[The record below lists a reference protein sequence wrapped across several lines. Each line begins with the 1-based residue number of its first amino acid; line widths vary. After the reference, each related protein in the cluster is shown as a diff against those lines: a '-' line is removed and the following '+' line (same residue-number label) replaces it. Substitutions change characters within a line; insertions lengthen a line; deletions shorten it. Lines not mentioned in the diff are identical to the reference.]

1 LRLVLQTRR
10 FFSPLI
16 THHLSLITSVGYHA
30 LIRSKLMVMPSQTK
44 SAGRSSRPLRA
55 VESILELVGCTPLLR
70 LSRFAPAP
78 LAGVF
83 AKLEYMNPGGSVK
96 DRAALGMILDAE
108 RRGVL
113 QPGATIIEPTAGN
126 TGIGLALVGVARGYS
141 VLLCVPEGYSR
152 EKMKIMEAL
161 GGRIEYV
168 PAEEGMEGAVRR
180 ARELASETPGS
191 FIPQQFE
198 NPANPRFHEETTARE
213 IIEQMEGR
221 VDAVVLGCGS
231 AGTFTGITRAIRE
244 ANPQVYCALVEPEGS
259 ILGGGDPGFYR
270 LEGIGQREFIP
281 PNLDRDAAD
290 EIIAVSDAEA
300 FATVREL
307 ARTEGVLGG
316 GSTGAVA
323 AASRRVAQRLGAD
336 KRVVT
341 LFPDGAERYM
351 SQGIFDE

>member
-1 LRLVLQTRR
+1 
-10 FFSPLI
+10 
-16 THHLSLITSVGYHA
+16 
-30 LIRSKLMVMPSQTK
+30 MVTPSQIK
-44 SAGRSSRPLRA
+44 NGVGVAPPLRA
-55 VESILELVGCTPLLR
+55 AGSILELVGGTPLLR
-70 LSRFAPAP
+70 LSRFAPPPAAE
-78 LAGVF
+78 LY

-108 RRGVL
+108 RRGQL
-113 QPGATIIEPTAGN
+113 SPGATIIEPTAGN
-126 TGIGLALVGVARGYS
+126 TGIGLALVGVARGYR
-141 VLLCVPEGYSR
+141 VVLCVPEGYSR

-180 ARELASETPGS
+180 ARELAAETPGS

-198 NPANPRFHEETTARE
+198 NPANPSYHEETTARE
-213 IIEQMEGR
+213 IIEQTEGR
-221 VDAVVLGCGS
+221 IDALVLGCGS
-231 AGTFTGITRAIRE
+231 AGTFTGITRAVRE
-244 ANPQVYCALVEPEGS
+244 INPSVLCVLVEPEGS
-259 ILGGGDPGFYR
+259 ILGGGRAGFYR

-281 PNLDRDAAD
+281 PNLKSGSAC
-290 EIIAVSDAEA
+290 EIMAVADAEA

-316 GSTGAVA
+316 GSTGAA
-323 AASRRVAQRLGAD
+323 AAAARRVAERLGAG

-351 SQGIFDE
+351 SQGIFD

>member
-1 LRLVLQTRR
+1 MAT
-10 FFSPLI
+10 P
-16 THHLSLITSVGYHA
+16 
-30 LIRSKLMVMPSQTK
+30 SKISN
-44 SAGRSSRPLRA
+44 AGRDTTPLRF
-55 VESILELVGCTPLLR
+55 VDNILELVGATPLLR
-70 LSRFAPAP
+70 LSRFAPPPAAE
-78 LAGVF
+78 LF

-113 QPGATIIEPTAGN
+113 EPGATIIEPTAGN
-126 TGIGLALVGVARGYS
+126 TGIGLALVGVARGYR
-141 VLLCVPEGYSR
+141 VVLCVPEGYSR

-161 GGRIEYV
+161 GGRVEYV

-180 ARELASETPGS
+180 ARELAAETPGS

-198 NPANPRFHEETTARE
+198 NPANPLYHEQTTARE
-213 IIEQMEGR
+213 IVEQMEGR

-231 AGTFTGITRAIRE
+231 AGTFTGLTRALRRV
-244 ANPQVYCALVEPEGS
+244 NPDLYCVLVEPEGS

-290 EIIAVSDAEA
+290 EVVAVPDAEA

-316 GSTGAVA
+316 GSTGA
-323 AASRRVAQRLGAD
+323 AASAARKVAERLGPG

-351 SQGIFDE
+351 SQGIFD

>member
-1 LRLVLQTRR
+1 MVSQA
-10 FFSPLI
+10 
-16 THHLSLITSVGYHA
+16 LSDSG
-30 LIRSKLMVMPSQTK
+30 
-44 SAGRSSRPLRA
+44 GRAARTPPA
-55 VESILELVGCTPLLR
+55 VESILELVGGTPLLH
-70 LSRFAPAP
+70 LARFAPPPHA
-78 LAGVF
+78 AVF

-113 QPGATIIEPTAGN
+113 KPGSTVIEPTAGN
-126 TGIGLALVGVARGYS
+126 TGIGLALVGVARGYK
-141 VLLCVPEGYSR
+141 VVLCVPEGYSR

-161 GGRIEYV
+161 GGRVEYV

-180 ARELASETPGS
+180 ARELAAEIKDS

-198 NPANPRFHEETTARE
+198 NPANPCFHEETTARE
-213 IIEQMEGR
+213 IIEQTDGR
-221 VDAVVLGCGS
+221 IDAVVLGCGS
-231 AGTFTGITRAIRE
+231 AGSFTGITRAIKKVR
-244 ANPQVYCALVEPEGS
+244 PDVFCALVEPKGS
-259 ILGGGDPGFYR
+259 ILGGGPPGFYK

-281 PNLDRDAAD
+281 PNLDRDMPD
-290 EIIAVSDAEA
+290 EVIAVSDAEA

-316 GSTGAVA
+316 GSTGAA
-323 AASRRVAQRLGAD
+323 AAAARRVAERLGQG

-351 SQGIFDE
+351 SQGIFD

>member
-1 LRLVLQTRR
+1 
-10 FFSPLI
+10 
-16 THHLSLITSVGYHA
+16 
-30 LIRSKLMVMPSQTK
+30 MVTPSHTK
-44 SAGRSSRPLRA
+44 SSDKRQTPLVA
-55 VESILELVGCTPLLR
+55 AESVLDLVGGTPLLH
-70 LSRFAPAP
+70 LARFSPPP
-78 LAGVF
+78 LGAVF

-108 RRGVL
+108 ARGVL
-113 QPGATIIEPTAGN
+113 KNGSTIIEPTAGN
-126 TGIGLALVGVARGYS
+126 TGIGLALVGVARGYK
-141 VLLCVPEGYSR
+141 VVLCVPEGYSR

-180 ARELASETPGS
+180 ARELASETRDS

-198 NPANPRFHEETTARE
+198 NPANPIFHEETTAQE
-213 IIEQMEGR
+213 IIEQMDGR
-221 VDAVVLGCGS
+221 IDAVVLGCGS
-231 AGTFTGITRAIRE
+231 AGTFTGITRAIKRVNAE
-244 ANPQVYCALVEPEGS
+244 VFCALVEPVGS
-259 ILGGGDPGFYR
+259 ILGGGSPGFYR

-281 PNLDRDAAD
+281 PNLNSDLAD

-316 GSTGAVA
+316 GSTGAA
-323 AASRRVAQRLGAD
+323 AAAAKKVAERLGAG
-336 KRVVT
+336 KRIVT

-351 SQGIFDE
+351 SQGIFD

>member
-1 LRLVLQTRR
+1 M
-10 FFSPLI
+10 I
-16 THHLSLITSVGYHA
+16 T
-30 LIRSKLMVMPSQTK
+30 PSHTQ
-44 SAGRSSRPLRA
+44 SREECAPQRA
-55 VESILELVGCTPLLR
+55 AESILELVGGTPLLH
-70 LSRFAPAP
+70 LSRFAPPP
-78 LAGVF
+78 LGEVF

-113 QPGATIIEPTAGN
+113 KPGSTIIEPTAGN
-126 TGIGLALVGVARGYS
+126 TGIGLALIGVARGYR
-141 VLLCVPEGYSR
+141 VVLCVPEGYSR

-168 PAEEGMEGAVRR
+168 PAEEGMEGAVKR
-180 ARELASETPGS
+180 ARELADATPDS

-198 NPANPRFHEETTARE
+198 NPANPIFHEQTTAQE

-221 VDAVVLGCGS
+221 IDAVVLGCGS
-231 AGTFTGITRAIRE
+231 AGTFTGITRAIRKL
-244 ANPQVYCALVEPEGS
+244 NPKVFCALVEPVGS
-259 ILGGGDPGFYR
+259 ILGGGAPGFYR

-281 PNLDRDAAD
+281 PNLNCDLAD
-290 EIIAVSDAEA
+290 EIIAINDAEA

-307 ARTEGVLGG
+307 ARAEGVLGG
-316 GSTGAVA
+316 GSTGAA
-323 AASRRVAQRLGAD
+323 AAAARKVAERLGEG

-351 SQGIFDE
+351 SQGIFD

>member
-1 LRLVLQTRR
+1 MAT
-10 FFSPLI
+10 
-16 THHLSLITSVGYHA
+16 
-30 LIRSKLMVMPSQTK
+30 PSQ
-44 SAGRSSRPLRA
+44 SRGEGRGGAPLRA
-55 VESILELVGCTPLLR
+55 VDSILDLVGGTPLLR
-70 LSRFAPAP
+70 LSKFAPPPAAE
-78 LAGVF
+78 LF

-113 QPGATIIEPTAGN
+113 DAGSTIIEPTAGN
-126 TGIGLALVGVARGYS
+126 TGIGLALVGAARGYR
-141 VLLCVPEGYSR
+141 VVLCVPEGYSR

-180 ARELASETPGS
+180 ARALAAQTPGS

-198 NPANPRFHEETTARE
+198 NPANPRFHQETTARE
-213 IIEQMEGR
+213 IIEQAGGK
-221 VDAVVLGCGS
+221 VDALVLGCGS
-231 AGTFTGITRAIRE
+231 AGTFTGITHAVKQV
-244 ANPQVYCALVEPEGS
+244 NPEVYCVLVEPEGS
-259 ILGGGDPGFYR
+259 ILGGGEPGPYR

-290 EIIAVSDAEA
+290 EVLAVSDREA

-316 GSTGAVA
+316 GSTGAA
-323 AASRRVAQRLGAD
+323 AAAARKVAERLGAG

-351 SQGIFDE
+351 SQGIFD

>member
-1 LRLVLQTRR
+1 MAT
-10 FFSPLI
+10 
-16 THHLSLITSVGYHA
+16 
-30 LIRSKLMVMPSQTK
+30 PSQ
-44 SAGRSSRPLRA
+44 SRDEGSGRTPLRA
-55 VESILELVGCTPLLR
+55 VENILELVGGTPLLR
-70 LSRFAPAP
+70 LGRFAPPPA
-78 LAGVF
+78 AGLF

-113 QPGATIIEPTAGN
+113 EPGSTIVEPTAGN
-126 TGIGLALVGVARGYS
+126 TGIGLALVGAARGYR
-141 VLLCVPEGYSR
+141 VVLCVPEGYSR

-161 GGRIEYV
+161 GGRVEYV

-180 ARELASETPGS
+180 ARELAAETPGS

-213 IIEQMEGR
+213 IIEQAGGKI
-221 VDAVVLGCGS
+221 DALVLGCGS
-231 AGTFTGITRAIRE
+231 AGTFTGITHAVRKV
-244 ANPQVYCALVEPEGS
+244 NPEVYCALVEPEGS
-259 ILGGGDPGFYR
+259 ILGGGEPGPYR

-281 PNLDRDAAD
+281 PNLDRGAAD
-290 EIIAVSDAEA
+290 EVIAVSDAEA

-316 GSTGAVA
+316 GSTGAA
-323 AASRRVAQRLGAD
+323 AAAARRVAERLGPG

-341 LFPDGAERYM
+341 LVPDGAERYM
-351 SQGIFDE
+351 RQGIFD

>member
-1 LRLVLQTRR
+1 
-10 FFSPLI
+10 
-16 THHLSLITSVGYHA
+16 
-30 LIRSKLMVMPSQTK
+30 MVTPSET
-44 SAGRSSRPLRA
+44 RSSDRDSTPLGA
-55 VESILELVGCTPLLR
+55 VESILELVGRTPLLR
-70 LSRFAPAP
+70 LSRFAPPPAAE
-78 LAGVF
+78 LF

-113 QPGATIIEPTAGN
+113 RPGATVVEPTAGN
-126 TGIGLALVGVARGYS
+126 TGIGLALVGVARGYN
-141 VLLCVPEGYSR
+141 VVLCVPEGYSR

-168 PAEEGMEGAVRR
+168 LAEEGMEGAVRR
-180 ARELASETPGS
+180 ARELAAETPGS

-213 IIEQMEGR
+213 IIEQTGGR
-221 VDAVVLGCGS
+221 IDALVLGCGS
-231 AGTFTGITRAIRE
+231 AGTFTGIARAVKKL
-244 ANPQVYCALVEPEGS
+244 NPDVYCALVEPEGS
-259 ILGGGDPGFYR
+259 ILGGGHPGPYK

-281 PNLDRDAAD
+281 PNLDREAAD
-290 EIIAVSDAEA
+290 DVLAVSDREA

-316 GSTGAVA
+316 GSTGAA
-323 AASRRVAQRLGAD
+323 AAAARKVAERLGTG

-351 SQGIFDE
+351 SQGIFD

>member
-1 LRLVLQTRR
+1 
-10 FFSPLI
+10 
-16 THHLSLITSVGYHA
+16 
-30 LIRSKLMVMPSQTK
+30 MVTPSQRRN
-44 SAGRSSRPLRA
+44 SGSERAPLRA
-55 VESILELVGCTPLLR
+55 VENILELVGGTPLLR
-70 LSRFAPAP
+70 LSRFAPPPAAE
-78 LAGVF
+78 LF

-113 QPGATIIEPTAGN
+113 KPGSTIVEPTAGN
-126 TGIGLALVGVARGYS
+126 TGIGLALIGVARGYR
-141 VLLCVPEGYSR
+141 VVLCVPEGYSR

-161 GGRIEYV
+161 GGSIEYV

-180 ARELASETPGS
+180 ARELAAETPGS

-213 IIEQMEGR
+213 ILEQTEGR
-221 VDAVVLGCGS
+221 IDALVLGCGS
-231 AGTFTGITRAIRE
+231 AGTFTGITRAIKKV
-244 ANPQVYCALVEPEGS
+244 NPKVYCALVEPEGS
-259 ILGGGDPGFYR
+259 ILGGGNPGPYR

-281 PNLDRDAAD
+281 PNLNRDAAD
-290 EIIAVSDAEA
+290 EIIAVSDVEA

-316 GSTGAVA
+316 GSTGAA
-323 AASRRVAQRLGAD
+323 AAAARKVAQRLGPG

-351 SQGIFDE
+351 SQGIFD

>member
-1 LRLVLQTRR
+1 
-10 FFSPLI
+10 
-16 THHLSLITSVGYHA
+16 
-30 LIRSKLMVMPSQTK
+30 MVTPSQTK
-44 SAGRSSRPLRA
+44 SKGEVLPPLA
-55 VESILELVGCTPLLR
+55 AAESILELVGRTPLLR

-78 LAGVF
+78 AAELF

-113 QPGATIIEPTAGN
+113 KPGSTVIEPTAGN
-126 TGIGLALVGVARGYS
+126 TGIGLALVGVARGYR
-141 VLLCVPEGYSR
+141 VILCVPEGYSR

-161 GGRIEYV
+161 GGQIEYV

-180 ARELASETPGS
+180 ARELAEELPGS

-198 NPANPRFHEETTARE
+198 NPANPCFHEETTAQE
-213 IIEQMEGR
+213 IIGQMDGR
-221 VDAVVLGCGS
+221 IDAVVLGCGS
-231 AGTFTGITRAIRE
+231 AGSFTGITRAIRKV
-244 ANPQVYCALVEPEGS
+244 NPGVYCALVEPVGS
-259 ILGGGDPGFYR
+259 ILGGGQPGFYK

-281 PNLDRDAAD
+281 PNLERDAAD
-290 EIIAVSDAEA
+290 EIISISDAEA

-316 GSTGAVA
+316 GSTGAA
-323 AASRRVAQRLGAD
+323 AAAARRVAQKLGTG

-351 SQGIFDE
+351 SQGIFD